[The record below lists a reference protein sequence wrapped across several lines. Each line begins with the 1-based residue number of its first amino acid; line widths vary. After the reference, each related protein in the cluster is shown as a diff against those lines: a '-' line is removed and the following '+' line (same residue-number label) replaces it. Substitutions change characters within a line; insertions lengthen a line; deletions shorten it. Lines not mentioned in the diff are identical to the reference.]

1 MAMVSLPDR
10 LRMLRHQARYT
21 LANVATDAGISVSF
35 LSDME
40 RGRTLPALDTLERIA
55 DVFGL
60 SIGELLVNVRIT
72 ADDNSTP

>member
-1 MAMVSLPDR
+1 MDALPYR
-10 LRMLRHQARYT
+10 LRMLRQRAHKT
-21 LANVATDAGISVSF
+21 LADVADGAGISVSF

-72 ADDNSTP
+72 PEGE